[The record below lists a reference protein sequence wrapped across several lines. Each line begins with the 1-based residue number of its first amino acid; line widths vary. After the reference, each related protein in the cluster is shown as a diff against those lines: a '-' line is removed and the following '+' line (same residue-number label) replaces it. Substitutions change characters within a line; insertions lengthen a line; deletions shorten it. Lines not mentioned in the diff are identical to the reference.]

1 MTEWAPKRFYKDA
14 TVDAEGDGFSVRLD
28 GRPVRTPGKRLLTLP
43 TERMAEAVAAEWRA
57 QDQKIDPRTM
67 PWTRSANTALDKVS
81 TQRSEIV
88 AHLAGYAGTDLL
100 FYRAEAPEELVAR
113 QARLWDPILCWA
125 QDRHD
130 AGFKIVSGVMPVDQD
145 DEIVKRLCCEMDG
158 MSDFHLTGFHDLV
171 ALSGSFLIGLATVRS
186 VQEPGALWRASRAD
200 EDWQAEV
207 WGLDEEAAE
216 VAALKQDAFL
226 HSLQFYLAA

>member
-43 TERMAEAVAAEWRA
+43 TERMAQAVAAEWRA

-81 TQRSEIV
+81 AQRTEIIG
-88 AHLAGYAGTDLL
+88 HLAGYAGTDLL
-100 FYRAEAPEELVAR
+100 YYRAKAPEELVAR
-113 QARLWDPILCWA
+113 QADLWDPILQWA
-125 QDRHD
+125 QDRYD
-130 AGFKIVSGVMPVDQD
+130 ARFNVVSGVMPVDQD
-145 DEIVKRLCCEMDG
+145 DEIVMRLRREMDR
-158 MSDFHLTGFHDLV
+158 MSDFQLTGFHDLV
-171 ALSGSFLIGLATVRS
+171 ALTGSYLIGLATVSS
-186 VQEPGALWRASRAD
+186 VQEPKALWRASRAD

-207 WGLDEEAAE
+207 WGQDEEAAE
-216 VAALKQDAFL
+216 VAAIKQDAFL
-226 HSLQFYLAA
+226 HSLKFYRVA